1 MSGIGDI
8 LEGLITKDPPR
19 AAETPGGEAPREP
32 MTSEA
37 YEKALRMELSKKPG
51 EGGSAIIPREM
62 VDAMRRV
69 MTETAPVAKTEM
81 TAIPATA
88 IVQPQAQSAPA
99 AMRPNPFSG
108 GVPQP
113 GQPVAPA
120 TPPGPLQSPSMGAS
134 DLAQDPSLQAAL
146 AKRFGSMGA
155 T

>member
-8 LEGLITKDPPR
+8 LEGLLTKDPPR

-99 AMRPNPFSG
+99 AMRRSGAVTFFSEKI
-108 GVPQP
+108 
-113 GQPVAPA
+113 APA
-120 TPPGPLQSPSMGAS
+120 PSSAAAPPGGRY
-134 DLAQDPSLQAAL
+134 DG
-146 AKRFGSMGA
+146 GSRAVPWGGRRV
-155 T
+155 